1 MYNDRIGYVNVN
13 RFPSLDFEAEDTSS
27 DSIPTAV
34 PDKSAL
40 DSDASSV
47 GEGGNTGGGG
57 LQLEPADAPRQ
68 DWSSYNEK
76 LFAIGERKEEEEEGE
91 EEEDLMMR
99 NKVRIER

>member
-1 MYNDRIGYVNVN
+1 M
-13 RFPSLDFEAEDTSS
+13 SLARE
-27 DSIPTAV
+27 ILWPM
-34 PDKSAL
+34 KSAL

-76 LFAIGERKEEEEEGE
+76 LFAIGERKEEEEEEEGE
-91 EEEDLMMR
+91 EEEKEDLRMR